1 MAAIDKAAIAWTIA
15 IVAFGAGIAA
25 VGDDL
30 QSTAV
35 VAPAA
40 KVTAPMEKTT
50 QTDPFADIAEKVKEK
65 AAEPKMEETPKA
77 MDEKPKVEEKPKAM
91 EEKPKAMG
99 PKTVNV
105 SMPQGSGIPGCEETN
120 ECYIPASV
128 SINVGDTVHWTNDD
142 AAAHTVTSGSP
153 SAGGPDGKFDSS
165 LMSPGA
171 TFDVTFDE
179 KGSVDYFCIVHPWM
193 VGNVNVN

>member
-1 MAAIDKAAIAWTIA
+1 
-15 IVAFGAGIAA
+15 
-25 VGDDL
+25 
-30 QSTAV
+30 
-35 VAPAA
+35 
-40 KVTAPMEKTT
+40 
-50 QTDPFADIAEKVKEK
+50 
-65 AAEPKMEETPKA
+65 MEE
-77 MDEKPKVEEKPKAM
+77 E
-91 EEKPKAMG
+91 PKAMG

-128 SINVGDTVHWTNDD
+128 SINVGDTVLWTNDD

-171 TFDVTFDE
+171 TFEVTFDE

>member
-1 MAAIDKAAIAWTIA
+1 MATIDKAAIAWTIA
-15 IVAFGAGIAA
+15 IVAFGAGLAA

-40 KVTAPMEKTT
+40 KVSAPMEKTT

-65 AAEPKMEETPKA
+65 AAEPKMEE
-77 MDEKPKVEEKPKAM
+77 KPKAM
-91 EEKPKAMG
+91 EETPKAMG

-105 SMPQGSGIPGCEETN
+105 SIPTGSGIPGCEETN
-120 ECYIPASV
+120 ACYIPASV

-142 AAAHTVTSGSP
+142 TAAHTVTSGSP

-171 TFDVTFDE
+171 TFDVTFDK